1 MRKNFF
7 RLGPGILITAAFIG
21 PGTLTVCTIVGVN
34 SGTLLLWAILFSV
47 IITIIT
53 QNIAAKISWETK
65 KGLAQVILEYSTTPL
80 KKWPLIILLISAI
93 FFGNSAYE
101 AGNITGAKIGLQQ
114 IVESEF
120 FDLAGFDILP
130 LIICFLIS
138 IIYLIGSSELIK
150 KILLVIVV
158 LMSFSFIFAAIMT
171 KPDFLNILNGLF
183 IPRFNANQLTLLLSV
198 IGTTIVPYN
207 LFLHSALVK
216 NMSSVT
222 HFKQIRMDTIISVSI
237 GGLISLCI
245 VLVAANSGLNSVESV
260 SDLGISLSPIYGEL
274 SEYLISIG
282 LFGAGLSSAI
292 TAPLAASYVVSEC
305 FNWKQRENRSKYIF
319 LFVLITGTIFSS
331 LGLNPIAII
340 QLAQFFNGL
349 LLPIIG
355 LFLLLLVTSNKLK
368 GYFKNQILIKTCLT
382 FIIVFY
388 IFLGLKNFG
397 VFF

>member
-34 SGTLLLWAILFSV
+34 SGMLLLWAILFSV
-47 IITIIT
+47 IITIIS
-53 QNIAAKISWETK
+53 QNIVAKISWETK
-65 KGLAQVILEYSTTPL
+65 KGLAQVLLEHSKTPL
-80 KKWPLIILLISAI
+80 KKWSLIILLISAI

-114 IVESEF
+114 IIESKF
-120 FDLAGFDILP
+120 FDLTGFDILP

-138 IIYLIGSSELIK
+138 AIYLMGGSEIIK

-158 LMSFSFIFAAIMT
+158 LMSFSFIFAAIIT
-171 KPDFLNILNGLF
+171 KPDFLSILNGLF
-183 IPRFNANQLTLLLSV
+183 IPRFNVNQLTLLLSV

-216 NMSSVT
+216 SMSSVT
-222 HFKQIRMDTIISVSI
+222 DFKQIRMDTIISVSI

-245 VLVAANSGLNSVESV
+245 VMVAANSGLKSVQSV

-305 FNWKQRENRSKYIF
+305 FDWKQRENRSKYIF

-331 LGLNPIAII
+331 LGLNPIVII
-340 QLAQFFNGL
+340 QLAQIFNGL

-382 FIIVFY
+382 FILVFY
-388 IFLGLKNFG
+388 IFLGLKNFA

>member
-34 SGTLLLWAILFSV
+34 SGMLLLWAILFSV
-47 IITIIT
+47 IITIIS
-53 QNIAAKISWETK
+53 QNIVAKISWETK
-65 KGLAQVILEYSTTPL
+65 KGLAQVLLEHSKTPL
-80 KKWPLIILLISAI
+80 KKWSLIILLISAI

-114 IVESEF
+114 IIESKF
-120 FDLAGFDILP
+120 FDLTGFDILP

-138 IIYLIGSSELIK
+138 AIYLMGGSEIIK

-158 LMSFSFIFAAIMT
+158 LMSFSFIFAAIIT
-171 KPDFLNILNGLF
+171 KPDFLSILNGLF

-222 HFKQIRMDTIISVSI
+222 DFKQIRMDTIISVSI

-245 VLVAANSGLNSVESV
+245 VMVAANSGLKSVESV

-305 FNWKQRENRSKYIF
+305 FDWKQRENRSKYIF

-331 LGLNPIAII
+331 LGLNPIVII
-340 QLAQFFNGL
+340 QLAQIFNGL

>member
-120 FDLAGFDILP
+120 FDLKGFDILP

-171 KPDFLNILNGLF
+171 KPDFLSILNGLF

-245 VLVAANSGLNSVESV
+245 VLVAANSGLKSVESV

-274 SEYLISIG
+274 SKYLISIG

>member
-34 SGTLLLWAILFSV
+34 SGMLLLWAILFSV
-47 IITIIT
+47 IITIIS
-53 QNIAAKISWETK
+53 QNIVAKISWETK
-65 KGLAQVILEYSTTPL
+65 KGLAQVLLEHSKTPL
-80 KKWPLIILLISAI
+80 KKWSLIILLISAI

-114 IVESEF
+114 IIESKF
-120 FDLAGFDILP
+120 FDLTGFDILP

-138 IIYLIGSSELIK
+138 AIYLMGGSEIIK

-158 LMSFSFIFAAIMT
+158 LMSFSFIFAAIIT
-171 KPDFLNILNGLF
+171 KPDFLSILNGLF
-183 IPRFNANQLTLLLSV
+183 IPRFNVNQLTLLLSV

-222 HFKQIRMDTIISVSI
+222 DFKQIRMDTIISVSI

-245 VLVAANSGLNSVESV
+245 VMVAANSGLKSVESV

-305 FNWKQRENRSKYIF
+305 FDWKQRENRSKYIF

-331 LGLNPIAII
+331 LGLNPIVII
-340 QLAQFFNGL
+340 QLAQIFNGL

-355 LFLLLLVTSNKLK
+355 LFLLLLVASNKLK

-382 FIIVFY
+382 LIIVFY

>member
-21 PGTLTVCTIVGVN
+21 PGTLTVCTMVGVN
-34 SGTLLLWAILFSV
+34 SGMLLLWAILFSV
-47 IITIIT
+47 IITIIS
-53 QNIAAKISWETK
+53 QNIVAKISWETK
-65 KGLAQVILEYSTTPL
+65 KGLAQVLLEHSKTPL
-80 KKWPLIILLISAI
+80 KKWSLIILLISAI

-114 IVESEF
+114 IIESKF
-120 FDLAGFDILP
+120 FDLTGFDILP

-138 IIYLIGSSELIK
+138 AIYLMGGSEIIK

-158 LMSFSFIFAAIMT
+158 LMSFSFIFAAIIT
-171 KPDFLNILNGLF
+171 KPDFLSILNGLF
-183 IPRFNANQLTLLLSV
+183 IPRFNVNQLTLLLSV

-222 HFKQIRMDTIISVSI
+222 DFKQIRMDTIISVSI

-245 VLVAANSGLNSVESV
+245 VMVAANSGLKSVESV

-305 FNWKQRENRSKYIF
+305 FDWKQRENRSKYIF

-331 LGLNPIAII
+331 LDLNPIVII
-340 QLAQFFNGL
+340 QLAQIFNGL

>member
-65 KGLAQVILEYSTTPL
+65 KGLAQVLLEHSNTPL
-80 KKWPLIILLISAI
+80 KKWSLIILLISAI

-101 AGNITGAKIGLQQ
+101 AGNITGAKIGIQQ
-114 IVESEF
+114 IIGSKF
-120 FDLAGFDILP
+120 FDLLSFDILP

-150 KILLVIVV
+150 KILLIIVV
-158 LMSFSFIFAAIMT
+158 FMSFSFIFAAIIT
-171 KPDFLNILNGLF
+171 KPDFLSILSGLF
-183 IPRFNANQLTLLLSV
+183 IPRFNTNQLTLLLSV
-198 IGTTIVPYN
+198 MGTTIVPYN

-222 HFKQIRMDTIISVSI
+222 DFKQIRMDTIISVSI

-245 VLVAANSGLNSVESV
+245 VLAAANSGLKSVESV

-274 SEYLISIG
+274 SEYFISIG

-305 FNWKQRENRSKYIF
+305 FNWKQRENRSKFIF

-355 LFLLLLVTSNKLK
+355 LFLLLLVNSNNLK
-368 GYFKNQILIKTCLT
+368 GHFKNQFLIKITLT
-382 FIIVFY
+382 FILVFY
-388 IFLGLKNFG
+388 IFLGLKNLG
-397 VFF
+397 VFI

>member
-34 SGTLLLWAILFSV
+34 SGMLLLWAILFSV
-47 IITIIT
+47 IITIIS
-53 QNIAAKISWETK
+53 QNIVAKISWETK
-65 KGLAQVILEYSTTPL
+65 KGLAQVLLEHSKTPL
-80 KKWPLIILLISAI
+80 KKWSLIILLISAI

-114 IVESEF
+114 IIESKF
-120 FDLAGFDILP
+120 FNLTGFDILP

-138 IIYLIGSSELIK
+138 AIYLMGGSEIIK

-158 LMSFSFIFAAIMT
+158 LMSFSFIFAAIIT
-171 KPDFLNILNGLF
+171 KPDFLSILNGLF

-222 HFKQIRMDTIISVSI
+222 DFKQIRMDTIISVSI

-245 VLVAANSGLNSVESV
+245 VMVAANSGLKSVESV

-305 FNWKQRENRSKYIF
+305 FDWKQRENRSKYIF

-331 LGLNPIAII
+331 LGLNPIVII
-340 QLAQFFNGL
+340 QLAQIFNGL

-368 GYFKNQILIKTCLT
+368 GYFKNQILIKTCLA
-382 FIIVFY
+382 FIIAFY

>member
-34 SGTLLLWAILFSV
+34 SGMLLLWAILFSV
-47 IITIIT
+47 IITIIS
-53 QNIAAKISWETK
+53 QNIVAKISWETK
-65 KGLAQVILEYSTTPL
+65 KGLAQVLLEHSKTPL
-80 KKWPLIILLISAI
+80 KKWSLIILLISAI

-114 IVESEF
+114 IIESKF
-120 FDLAGFDILP
+120 FDLTGFDILP

-138 IIYLIGSSELIK
+138 AIYLMGGSEIIK
-150 KILLVIVV
+150 KILLAIVV
-158 LMSFSFIFAAIMT
+158 LMSFSFIFAAIIT
-171 KPDFLNILNGLF
+171 KPDLLSILNGLF

-222 HFKQIRMDTIISVSI
+222 DFKQIRMDTIISVSI

-245 VLVAANSGLNSVESV
+245 VMVAANSGLKSVESV

-305 FNWKQRENRSKYIF
+305 FDWKQRENRSKYIF

-331 LGLNPIAII
+331 LGLNPIVII
-340 QLAQFFNGL
+340 QLAQIFNGL

>member
-34 SGTLLLWAILFSV
+34 SGMLLLWAILFSV
-47 IITIIT
+47 IITIIS
-53 QNIAAKISWETK
+53 QNIVAKISWETK
-65 KGLAQVILEYSTTPL
+65 KGLAQVLLEHSKTPL
-80 KKWPLIILLISAI
+80 KKWSLIILLISAI

-114 IVESEF
+114 IIESKF
-120 FDLAGFDILP
+120 FDLTGFDILP

-138 IIYLIGSSELIK
+138 AIYLMGGSEIIK

-158 LMSFSFIFAAIMT
+158 LMSFSFIFAAIIT
-171 KPDFLNILNGLF
+171 KPDFLSILNGLF
-183 IPRFNANQLTLLLSV
+183 IPRFNVNQLTLLLSV

-216 NMSSVT
+216 SMSSVT
-222 HFKQIRMDTIISVSI
+222 DFKQIRMDTIISVSI

-245 VLVAANSGLNSVESV
+245 VMVAANSGLKSVQSV

-305 FNWKQRENRSKYIF
+305 FDWKQRENRSKYIF

-331 LGLNPIAII
+331 LGLNPIVII
-340 QLAQFFNGL
+340 QLAQIFNGL

-388 IFLGLKNFG
+388 IFLGLKNFA

>member
-120 FDLAGFDILP
+120 FDLKGFDILP

>member
-34 SGTLLLWAILFSV
+34 SGMLLLWAILFSV
-47 IITIIT
+47 IITIIS
-53 QNIAAKISWETK
+53 QNIVAKISWETK
-65 KGLAQVILEYSTTPL
+65 KGLAQVLLEHSKTPL
-80 KKWPLIILLISAI
+80 KKWSLIILLISAI

-114 IVESEF
+114 IIESKF
-120 FDLAGFDILP
+120 FDLTGFDILP

-138 IIYLIGSSELIK
+138 AIYLMGGSEIIK

-158 LMSFSFIFAAIMT
+158 LMSFSFIFAAIIT
-171 KPDFLNILNGLF
+171 KPDFLSILNGLF

-222 HFKQIRMDTIISVSI
+222 DFKQIRMDTIISVSI

-245 VLVAANSGLNSVESV
+245 VMVAANSGLKSVESV

-305 FNWKQRENRSKYIF
+305 FDWKQRENRSKYIF

-331 LGLNPIAII
+331 LGLNPIVII
-340 QLAQFFNGL
+340 QLAQIFNGL

-355 LFLLLLVTSNKLK
+355 LFLLLLVASNKLK

-382 FIIVFY
+382 LIIVFY

>member
-34 SGTLLLWAILFSV
+34 SGMLLLWAILFSV
-47 IITIIT
+47 IITIIS
-53 QNIAAKISWETK
+53 QNIVAKISWETK
-65 KGLAQVILEYSTTPL
+65 KGLAQVLLEHSKTPL
-80 KKWPLIILLISAI
+80 KKWSLIILLISAI

-114 IVESEF
+114 IIESKF
-120 FDLAGFDILP
+120 FDLTGFDILP

-138 IIYLIGSSELIK
+138 AIYLMGGSEIIK

-158 LMSFSFIFAAIMT
+158 LMSFSFIFAAIIT
-171 KPDFLNILNGLF
+171 KPDFLSILNGLF

-216 NMSSVT
+216 SMSSVT
-222 HFKQIRMDTIISVSI
+222 DFKQIRMDTIISVSI

-245 VLVAANSGLNSVESV
+245 VMVAANSGLKSVQSV

-305 FNWKQRENRSKYIF
+305 FDWKQRENRSKYIF

-331 LGLNPIAII
+331 LGLNPIVII
-340 QLAQFFNGL
+340 QLAQIFNGL

>member
-34 SGTLLLWAILFSV
+34 SGMLLLWAILFSV
-47 IITIIT
+47 IITIIS
-53 QNIAAKISWETK
+53 QNIVAKISWETK
-65 KGLAQVILEYSTTPL
+65 KGLAQVLLEHSKTPL
-80 KKWPLIILLISAI
+80 KKWSLIILLISAI

-114 IVESEF
+114 IIESKF
-120 FDLAGFDILP
+120 FNLTGFDILP

-138 IIYLIGSSELIK
+138 AIYLMGGSEIIK

-158 LMSFSFIFAAIMT
+158 LMSFSFIFAAIIT
-171 KPDFLNILNGLF
+171 KPDLLSILNGLF

-222 HFKQIRMDTIISVSI
+222 DFKQIRMDTIISVSI

-245 VLVAANSGLNSVESV
+245 VMVAANSGLKSVESV

-305 FNWKQRENRSKYIF
+305 FDWKQRENRSKYIF

-331 LGLNPIAII
+331 LGLNPIVII
-340 QLAQFFNGL
+340 QLAQIFNGL

>member
-34 SGTLLLWAILFSV
+34 SGMLLLWAILFSV
-47 IITIIT
+47 IITIIS
-53 QNIAAKISWETK
+53 QNIVAKISWETK
-65 KGLAQVILEYSTTPL
+65 KGLAQVLLEHSKTPL
-80 KKWPLIILLISAI
+80 KKWSLIILLISAI

-114 IVESEF
+114 IIESKF
-120 FDLAGFDILP
+120 FDLTGFDILP

-138 IIYLIGSSELIK
+138 AIYLMGGSEIIK

-158 LMSFSFIFAAIMT
+158 LMSFSFIFAAIIT
-171 KPDFLNILNGLF
+171 KPDLLSILNGLF

-222 HFKQIRMDTIISVSI
+222 DFKQIRMDTIISVSI

-245 VLVAANSGLNSVESV
+245 VMVAANSGLKSVESV

-305 FNWKQRENRSKYIF
+305 FDWKQRENRSKYIF

-331 LGLNPIAII
+331 LGLNPIVII
-340 QLAQFFNGL
+340 QLAQIFNGL

>member
-65 KGLAQVILEYSTTPL
+65 KGLAQVLLEYSTTPL

-101 AGNITGAKIGLQQ
+101 AGNITGAKIGIQQ
-114 IVESEF
+114 IIGSKF
-120 FDLAGFDILP
+120 FDLLSFDILP

-150 KILLVIVV
+150 KILLIIVV
-158 LMSFSFIFAAIMT
+158 FMSFSFIFAAIIT
-171 KPDFLNILNGLF
+171 KPDFLSILSGLF
-183 IPRFNANQLTLLLSV
+183 IPRFNTNQLTLLLSV
-198 IGTTIVPYN
+198 MGTTIVPYN

-222 HFKQIRMDTIISVSI
+222 DFKQIRMDTIISVSI

-245 VLVAANSGLNSVESV
+245 VLAAANSGLKSVESV

-274 SEYLISIG
+274 SEYFISIG

-305 FNWKQRENRSKYIF
+305 FNWKQRENRSKFIF
-319 LFVLITGTIFSS
+319 LFVLIAGTIFSS

-355 LFLLLLVTSNKLK
+355 LFLLLLVNSNNLK
-368 GYFKNQILIKTCLT
+368 GHFKNQFLIKITLT
-382 FIIVFY
+382 FILVFY
-388 IFLGLKNFG
+388 IFLGLKNLG
-397 VFF
+397 VFI

>member
-34 SGTLLLWAILFSV
+34 SGMLLLWAILFSV
-47 IITIIT
+47 IITIIS
-53 QNIAAKISWETK
+53 QNIVAKISWETK
-65 KGLAQVILEYSTTPL
+65 KGLAQVLLEHSKTPL
-80 KKWPLIILLISAI
+80 KKWSLIILLISAI

-114 IVESEF
+114 IIESKF
-120 FDLAGFDILP
+120 FDLTGFDILP

-138 IIYLIGSSELIK
+138 AIYLMGGSEIIK

-158 LMSFSFIFAAIMT
+158 LMSFSFIFAAIIT
-171 KPDFLNILNGLF
+171 KPDFLSILSGLF

-222 HFKQIRMDTIISVSI
+222 DFKQIRMDTIISVSI

-245 VLVAANSGLNSVESV
+245 VMVAANSGLKSVQSV

-305 FNWKQRENRSKYIF
+305 FDWKQRENRSKYIF

-331 LGLNPIAII
+331 LGLNPIVII
-340 QLAQFFNGL
+340 QLAQIFNGL

>member
-34 SGTLLLWAILFSV
+34 SGMLLLWAILFSV
-47 IITIIT
+47 IITIIS
-53 QNIAAKISWETK
+53 QNIVAKISWETK
-65 KGLAQVILEYSTTPL
+65 KGLAQVLLEHSKTPL
-80 KKWPLIILLISAI
+80 KKWSLIILLISAI

-114 IVESEF
+114 IIESKF
-120 FDLAGFDILP
+120 FDLTGFDILP

-138 IIYLIGSSELIK
+138 AIYLMGGSEIIK

-158 LMSFSFIFAAIMT
+158 LMSFSFIFAAIIT
-171 KPDFLNILNGLF
+171 KPDFLSILNGLF
-183 IPRFNANQLTLLLSV
+183 IPRFNVNQLTLLLSV

-216 NMSSVT
+216 SMSSVT
-222 HFKQIRMDTIISVSI
+222 DFKQIRMDTIISVSI

-245 VLVAANSGLNSVESV
+245 VMVAANSGLKSVESV

-305 FNWKQRENRSKYIF
+305 FDWKQRENRSKYIF

-331 LGLNPIAII
+331 LGLNPIVII
-340 QLAQFFNGL
+340 QLAQIFNGL

-382 FIIVFY
+382 FILVFY
-388 IFLGLKNFG
+388 IFLGLKNFA

>member
-65 KGLAQVILEYSTTPL
+65 KGLAQVLLEHSNTPL
-80 KKWPLIILLISAI
+80 KKWSLIILLISAI

-114 IVESEF
+114 IIGSKF
-120 FDLAGFDILP
+120 FDLLSFDILP

-150 KILLVIVV
+150 KILLIIVV
-158 LMSFSFIFAAIMT
+158 FMSFSFIFAAIIT
-171 KPDFLNILNGLF
+171 KPDFLSILNGLF
-183 IPRFNANQLTLLLSV
+183 IPRFNTNQLTLLLSV
-198 IGTTIVPYN
+198 MGTTIVPYN

-222 HFKQIRMDTIISVSI
+222 DFKQIRMDTIISVSI

-245 VLVAANSGLNSVESV
+245 VLAAANSGLKSVESV

-274 SEYLISIG
+274 SEYFISIG

-305 FNWKQRENRSKYIF
+305 FNWKQRENRSKFIF

-355 LFLLLLVTSNKLK
+355 LFLLLLVNSNNLK
-368 GYFKNQILIKTCLT
+368 GHFKNQFLIKITLT
-382 FIIVFY
+382 FILVFY
-388 IFLGLKNFG
+388 IFLGLKNLG
-397 VFF
+397 VFI

>member
-34 SGTLLLWAILFSV
+34 SGMLLLWAILFSV
-47 IITIIT
+47 IITIIS
-53 QNIAAKISWETK
+53 QNIVAKISWETK
-65 KGLAQVILEYSTTPL
+65 KGLAQVLLEHSKTPL
-80 KKWPLIILLISAI
+80 KKWSLIILLISAI

-114 IVESEF
+114 IIESKF
-120 FDLAGFDILP
+120 FDLTGFDILP

-138 IIYLIGSSELIK
+138 AIYLMGGSEIIK

-158 LMSFSFIFAAIMT
+158 LMSFSFIFAAIIT
-171 KPDFLNILNGLF
+171 KPDLLSILNGLF

-222 HFKQIRMDTIISVSI
+222 NFKQIRMDTIISVSI

-245 VLVAANSGLNSVESV
+245 VMVAANSGLKSVESV

-305 FNWKQRENRSKYIF
+305 FDWKQRENRSKYIF

-331 LGLNPIAII
+331 LGLNPIVII
-340 QLAQFFNGL
+340 QLAQIFNGL

>member
-34 SGTLLLWAILFSV
+34 SGMLLLWAILFSV
-47 IITIIT
+47 IITIIS
-53 QNIAAKISWETK
+53 QNIVAKISWETK
-65 KGLAQVILEYSTTPL
+65 KGLAQVLLEHSKTPL
-80 KKWPLIILLISAI
+80 KKWSLIILLISSI

-114 IVESEF
+114 IIESKF
-120 FDLAGFDILP
+120 FDLTGFDILP

-138 IIYLIGSSELIK
+138 AIYLMGGSEIIK

-158 LMSFSFIFAAIMT
+158 LMSFSFIFAAIIT
-171 KPDFLNILNGLF
+171 KPDFLSILNGLF

-216 NMSSVT
+216 SMSSVT
-222 HFKQIRMDTIISVSI
+222 DFKQIRMDTIISVSI

-245 VLVAANSGLNSVESV
+245 VMVAANSGLKSVESV

-305 FNWKQRENRSKYIF
+305 FDWKQRENRSKYIF

-331 LGLNPIAII
+331 LGLNPIVII
-340 QLAQFFNGL
+340 QLAQIFNGL

-382 FIIVFY
+382 FIIAFY

>member
-65 KGLAQVILEYSTTPL
+65 KGLAQVLLEYSTTPL

-120 FDLAGFDILP
+120 FDLKGFDILP

-150 KILLVIVV
+150 KILLIIVV
-158 LMSFSFIFAAIMT
+158 FMSFSFIFAAIIT
-171 KPDFLNILNGLF
+171 KPDFLSILSGLF
-183 IPRFNANQLTLLLSV
+183 IPRFNTNQLTLLLSV
-198 IGTTIVPYN
+198 MGTTIVPYN

-222 HFKQIRMDTIISVSI
+222 DFKQIRMDTIISVSI

-245 VLVAANSGLNSVESV
+245 VLAAANSGLKSVESV

-274 SEYLISIG
+274 SEYFISIG

-305 FNWKQRENRSKYIF
+305 FNWKQRENRSKFIF

-355 LFLLLLVTSNKLK
+355 LFLLLLVNSNNLK
-368 GYFKNQILIKTCLT
+368 GHFKNQFLIKITLT
-382 FIIVFY
+382 FILVFY
-388 IFLGLKNFG
+388 IFLGLKNLG
-397 VFF
+397 VFI

>member
-34 SGTLLLWAILFSV
+34 SGMLLLWAILFSV
-47 IITIIT
+47 IITIIS
-53 QNIAAKISWETK
+53 QNIVAKISWETK
-65 KGLAQVILEYSTTPL
+65 KGLAQVLLEHSKTPL
-80 KKWPLIILLISAI
+80 KKWSLIILLISAI

-114 IVESEF
+114 IIESKF
-120 FDLAGFDILP
+120 FDLTGFDILP

-138 IIYLIGSSELIK
+138 AIYLMGGSEIIK

-158 LMSFSFIFAAIMT
+158 LMSFSFIFAAIIT
-171 KPDFLNILNGLF
+171 KPDFLSILNGLF
-183 IPRFNANQLTLLLSV
+183 IPRFNVNQLTLLLSV

-216 NMSSVT
+216 SMSSVT
-222 HFKQIRMDTIISVSI
+222 DFKQIRMDTIISVSI

-245 VLVAANSGLNSVESV
+245 VMVAANSGLKSVQSV

-305 FNWKQRENRSKYIF
+305 FDWKQRENRSKYIF

-331 LGLNPIAII
+331 LGLNPIVII
-340 QLAQFFNGL
+340 QLAQIFNGL
-349 LLPIIG
+349 LLPVIG

>member
-65 KGLAQVILEYSTTPL
+65 KGLAQVLLEHSNTPL
-80 KKWPLIILLISAI
+80 KKWLLIILLISAI

-101 AGNITGAKIGLQQ
+101 AGNITGAKIGIQQ
-114 IVESEF
+114 IIGSKF
-120 FDLAGFDILP
+120 FDLLSFDILP
-130 LIICFLIS
+130 LIICFLTS

-150 KILLVIVV
+150 KILLIIVV
-158 LMSFSFIFAAIMT
+158 FMSFSFIFAAIIT
-171 KPDFLNILNGLF
+171 KPDFLSILSGLF
-183 IPRFNANQLTLLLSV
+183 IPRFNTNQLTLLLSV
-198 IGTTIVPYN
+198 MGTTIVPYN

-222 HFKQIRMDTIISVSI
+222 DFKQIRMDTIISVSI

-245 VLVAANSGLNSVESV
+245 VLAAANSGLKSVESV

-274 SEYLISIG
+274 SEYFISIG

-305 FNWKQRENRSKYIF
+305 FNWKQRENRSKFIF

-355 LFLLLLVTSNKLK
+355 LFLLLLVNSNNLK
-368 GYFKNQILIKTCLT
+368 GHFKNQFLIKITLT
-382 FIIVFY
+382 FILVFY
-388 IFLGLKNFG
+388 IFLGLKNLG
-397 VFF
+397 VFI

>member
-34 SGTLLLWAILFSV
+34 SGMLLLWAILFSV
-47 IITIIT
+47 IITIIS
-53 QNIAAKISWETK
+53 QNIVAKISWETK
-65 KGLAQVILEYSTTPL
+65 KGLAQVLLEHSKTPL
-80 KKWPLIILLISAI
+80 KKWSLIILLISAI

-114 IVESEF
+114 IIESKF
-120 FDLAGFDILP
+120 FDLTGFDILP

-138 IIYLIGSSELIK
+138 AIYLMGGSEIIK

-158 LMSFSFIFAAIMT
+158 LMSFSFIFAAIIT
-171 KPDFLNILNGLF
+171 KPDFLSILNGLF
-183 IPRFNANQLTLLLSV
+183 IPRFNVNQLTLLLSV

-216 NMSSVT
+216 SMSSVT
-222 HFKQIRMDTIISVSI
+222 DFKQIRMDTIISVSI

-245 VLVAANSGLNSVESV
+245 VMVAANSGLKSVESV

-305 FNWKQRENRSKYIF
+305 FDWKQRENRSKYIF

-331 LGLNPIAII
+331 LGLNPIVII
-340 QLAQFFNGL
+340 QLAQIFNGL

>member
-34 SGTLLLWAILFSV
+34 SGMLLLWAILFSV
-47 IITIIT
+47 IITIIS
-53 QNIAAKISWETK
+53 QNIVAKISWETK
-65 KGLAQVILEYSTTPL
+65 KGLAQVLLEHSKTPL
-80 KKWPLIILLISAI
+80 KKWSLIILLISAI

-114 IVESEF
+114 IIESKF
-120 FDLAGFDILP
+120 FDLTGFDILP

-138 IIYLIGSSELIK
+138 AIYLMGGSEIIK

-158 LMSFSFIFAAIMT
+158 LMSFSFIFAAIIT
-171 KPDFLNILNGLF
+171 KPDFLSILNGLF
-183 IPRFNANQLTLLLSV
+183 IPRFNVNQLTLLLSV

-222 HFKQIRMDTIISVSI
+222 DFKQIRMDTIISVSI

-245 VLVAANSGLNSVESV
+245 VMVAANSGLKSVESV

-305 FNWKQRENRSKYIF
+305 FDWKQRENRSKYIF

-331 LGLNPIAII
+331 LDLNPIVII
-340 QLAQFFNGL
+340 QLAQIFNGL

>member
-34 SGTLLLWAILFSV
+34 SGMLLLWAILFSV
-47 IITIIT
+47 IITIIS
-53 QNIAAKISWETK
+53 QNIVAKISWETK
-65 KGLAQVILEYSTTPL
+65 KGLAQVLLEHSKTPL
-80 KKWPLIILLISAI
+80 KKWSLIILLISAI

-114 IVESEF
+114 IIESKF
-120 FDLAGFDILP
+120 FDLTGFDILP
-130 LIICFLIS
+130 LIICFLVS
-138 IIYLIGSSELIK
+138 AIYLMGGSEIIK

-158 LMSFSFIFAAIMT
+158 LMSFSFIFAAIIT
-171 KPDFLNILNGLF
+171 KPDFLSILNGLF

-222 HFKQIRMDTIISVSI
+222 DFKQIRMDTIISVSI

-245 VLVAANSGLNSVESV
+245 VMVAANSGLKSVESV

-305 FNWKQRENRSKYIF
+305 FDWKQRENRSKYIF

-331 LGLNPIAII
+331 LGLNPIVII
-340 QLAQFFNGL
+340 QLAQIFNGL
-349 LLPIIG
+349 LLPVIG

-382 FIIVFY
+382 FILVFY
-388 IFLGLKNFG
+388 IFLGLKNFA

>member
-34 SGTLLLWAILFSV
+34 SGMLLLWAILFSV
-47 IITIIT
+47 IITIIS
-53 QNIAAKISWETK
+53 QNIVAKISWETK
-65 KGLAQVILEYSTTPL
+65 KGLAQVLLEHSKTPL
-80 KKWPLIILLISAI
+80 KKWSLIILLISAI

-114 IVESEF
+114 IIESKF
-120 FDLAGFDILP
+120 FDLTGFDILP

-138 IIYLIGSSELIK
+138 AIYLMGGSEIIK

-158 LMSFSFIFAAIMT
+158 LMSFSFIFAAIIT
-171 KPDFLNILNGLF
+171 KPDFLSILNGLF
-183 IPRFNANQLTLLLSV
+183 IPRFNVNQLTLLLSV

-222 HFKQIRMDTIISVSI
+222 DFKQIRMDTIISVSI

-245 VLVAANSGLNSVESV
+245 VMVAANSGLKSVESV

-305 FNWKQRENRSKYIF
+305 FDWKQRENRSKYIF

-331 LGLNPIAII
+331 LGLNPIVII
-340 QLAQFFNGL
+340 QLAQIFNGL
-349 LLPIIG
+349 LLPVIG

>member
-34 SGTLLLWAILFSV
+34 SGMLLLWAILFSV
-47 IITIIT
+47 IITIIS
-53 QNIAAKISWETK
+53 QNIVAKISWETK
-65 KGLAQVILEYSTTPL
+65 KGLAQVLLEHSKTPL
-80 KKWPLIILLISAI
+80 KKWSLIILLISAI

-114 IVESEF
+114 IIESKF
-120 FDLAGFDILP
+120 FDLTGFDILP

-138 IIYLIGSSELIK
+138 AIYLMGGSEIIK

-158 LMSFSFIFAAIMT
+158 LMSFSFIFAAIIT
-171 KPDFLNILNGLF
+171 KPDLLSILNGLF

-222 HFKQIRMDTIISVSI
+222 DFKQIRMDTIISVSI

-245 VLVAANSGLNSVESV
+245 VMVAANSGLKSVESV

-305 FNWKQRENRSKYIF
+305 FDWKQRENRSKYIF

-331 LGLNPIAII
+331 LDLNPIVII
-340 QLAQFFNGL
+340 QLAQIFNGL

>member
-34 SGTLLLWAILFSV
+34 SGMLLLWAILFSV
-47 IITIIT
+47 IITIIS
-53 QNIAAKISWETK
+53 QNIVAKISWETK
-65 KGLAQVILEYSTTPL
+65 KGLAQVLLENSKTPL
-80 KKWPLIILLISAI
+80 KKWSLIILLISAI

-114 IVESEF
+114 IIESKF
-120 FDLAGFDILP
+120 FDLTGFDILP

-138 IIYLIGSSELIK
+138 AIYLMGGSEIIK

-158 LMSFSFIFAAIMT
+158 LMSFSFIFAAIIT
-171 KPDFLNILNGLF
+171 KPDFLSILNGLF
-183 IPRFNANQLTLLLSV
+183 IPRFNVNQLTLLLSV

-222 HFKQIRMDTIISVSI
+222 DFKQIRMDTIISVSI

-245 VLVAANSGLNSVESV
+245 VMVAANSGLKSVESV

-305 FNWKQRENRSKYIF
+305 FDWKQRENRSKYIF

-331 LGLNPIAII
+331 LGLNPIVII
-340 QLAQFFNGL
+340 QLAQIFNGL

-388 IFLGLKNFG
+388 IFLGLKNFA